1 MKWKHAITNLIPD
14 FRGKKEEDDLS
25 KERHQRT
32 LEVARYMRQFDV
44 EKVEL
49 KKSPLGGWMC
59 TFEEEDPTESEHSEE
74 EHGLDDLGF
83 VTDPRVS
90 QHPHSD

>member
-1 MKWKHAITNLIPD
+1 MKWQQAITKLVHD
-14 FRGKKEEDDLS
+14 FRAKREGETS

-49 KKSPLGGWMC
+49 KKSPLGGWMV
-59 TFEEEDPTESEHSEE
+59 TFEEDDPTETDHSE
-74 EHGLDDLGF
+74 EHGLDDLGL
-83 VTDPRVS
+83 PEEAMIRE
-90 QHPHSD
+90 QRHSD